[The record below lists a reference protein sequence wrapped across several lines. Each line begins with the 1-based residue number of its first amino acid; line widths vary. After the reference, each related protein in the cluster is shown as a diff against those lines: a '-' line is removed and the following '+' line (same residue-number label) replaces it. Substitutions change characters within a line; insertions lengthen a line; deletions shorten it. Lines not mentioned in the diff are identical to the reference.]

1 MNPAPD
7 LCVLFGPPAVGKRP
21 RWAPSWRVSGDF
33 PYPAQH
39 LVLDTEVLDPAGCA
53 SAVLLHAPLARE

>member
-1 MNPAPD
+1 VAASRA
-7 LCVLFGPPAVGKRP
+7 LLHGLEGQV
-21 RWAPSWRVSGDF
+21 RWFFDGDF

-53 SAVLLHAPLARE
+53 RAVLLHAPLARE